1 MIQSKTSID
10 FDKKNNKK
18 YPKFNVGNHV
28 RISKNKNIFLK
39 GYVPNWSEE
48 IFVITK
54 IKSTVPWRYV
64 ISDLKGEEIVGM
76 LYEKQLKKIK
86 SKKSKRIYHRKSN

>member
-54 IKSTVPWRYV
+54 IKSTVRGDMLLV
-64 ISDLKGEEIVGM
+64 ILKV
-76 LYEKQLKKIK
+76 KKLLECFTK
-86 SKKSKRIYHRKSN
+86 NNWKK

>member
-1 MIQSKTSID
+1 MIQSKTFID

-28 RISKNKNIFLK
+28 RILKSKNIFLK
-39 GYVPNWSEE
+39 GCVPSWSEE

-64 ISDLKGEEIVGM
+64 ISDLKGE
-76 LYEKQLKKIK
+76 
-86 SKKSKRIYHRKSN
+86 